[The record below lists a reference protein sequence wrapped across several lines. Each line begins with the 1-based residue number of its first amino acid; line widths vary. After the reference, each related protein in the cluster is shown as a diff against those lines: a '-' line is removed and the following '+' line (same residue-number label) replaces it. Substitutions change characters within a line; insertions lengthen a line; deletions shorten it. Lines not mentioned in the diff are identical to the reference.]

1 MKLLVTNAQLTS
13 GDVLMEAHVFPG
25 PSEMGASQLYTAL
38 SFKNYRSHTNMG
50 SHPLNLMPS
59 AYQA

>member
-1 MKLLVTNAQLTS
+1 
-13 GDVLMEAHVFPG
+13 MEAHVFPG

-50 SHPLNLMPS
+50 SHPFNLTPS